1 MTAMTEQQRPDA
13 TPDVPVRKSITVRAS
28 QEHAFRVFTD
38 DMNSWWPREHHIG
51 KSPMKRVVVEGKVG
65 GRCYTEQMDGTDC
78 DWGSVLAWDP
88 PRRFVM
94 AWRIT
99 TKWEYETDLRK
110 SSEVEVTFTPL
121 GDGRTRVDLEHR
133 HLARHG
139 AGFEGMR
146 SAVDSPNGWGGT
158 LARFAARAVETG
170 RRDDRTT
177 G

>member
-1 MTAMTEQQRPDA
+1 MTSMAEQQQQQQQQQ
-13 TPDVPVRKSITVRAS
+13 TDVPVRKSITVKAS
-28 QEHAFRVFTD
+28 QERAFEVFTAELD
-38 DMNSWWPREHHIG
+38 SWWPREHHIG
-51 KSPMKRVVVEGKVG
+51 KSPMKKCIVEGKVG

-99 TKWEYETDLRK
+99 TKWEYETDLWK

-121 GDGRTRVDLEHR
+121 GDGSTRVDLEHR
-133 HLARHG
+133 HLNRHG

-146 SAVDSPNGWGGT
+146 SAVDSPNGWTGT
-158 LARFAARAVETG
+158 LQRFAATAEG
-170 RRDDRTT
+170 R
-177 G
+177 